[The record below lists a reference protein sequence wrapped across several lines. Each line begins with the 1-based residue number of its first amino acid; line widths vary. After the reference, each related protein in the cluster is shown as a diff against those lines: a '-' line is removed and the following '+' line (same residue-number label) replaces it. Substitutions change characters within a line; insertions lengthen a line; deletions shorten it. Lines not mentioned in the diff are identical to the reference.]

1 MRYLIPVIAIVPLL
15 MSQPTQAQTPPPDIP
30 DDLPDPDEL
39 PDPVEETLP
48 EPFEPLPEIPPEP
61 DDPVELEE
69 TDPTVPG
76 LEGPDTAPPVT
87 FFLEDIQ
94 VVGNTIFQDEIEA
107 LVRPLEGR
115 EVAFEEL
122 LTLRTEITRLYV
134 SNGYISSGAF
144 VPTNQ
149 VLNDGIDEIQVIEG
163 DLEQVQINGLNRLR
177 EGYVRDRITRAASP
191 PLNVQRLEEGLQLLQ
206 VNPLLQTV
214 DAELTA
220 GSGPGQNVLILDL
233 AEADPFAIDLSL
245 DNYRAP
251 SIGSRQEG
259 ITASHLNLLGFGD
272 RLSAGFD
279 STDGLETYQI
289 SYTVPINSLDGTF
302 QVRYDNSQ
310 SRIVEPDEFEE
321 LNIRSDSET
330 LSVGLRQPLN
340 RSLTNEFA
348 LGISFDVRTSR
359 SFLTDPIE
367 GEIPFSFSIGPED
380 GVSKVRV
387 LRFSQ
392 EWVNRDID
400 TVLAAR
406 SQFSLGLDVFDATV
420 DDSSDF
426 DPASGIPPDDTGTDG
441 RFFAWLGQFQWVE
454 QFSPSTLLVT
464 RLNAQL
470 TPDSL
475 LPLERFSVGGIDTV
489 RGYAQN
495 QIVTDNAITA
505 STELRFTVAEDLQ
518 LTPFIDAGGGWNNQT
533 PNPDPS
539 FLLGVGLGLRWRP
552 TNDFSLRVD
561 YGIPLISPGD
571 EGDSLQ
577 ENGFYISIN
586 MRPF

>member
-149 VLNDGIDEIQVIEG
+149 VLNDGIVEIQVIEG

-454 QFSPSTLLVT
+454 QFSPSTPLVT

>member
-149 VLNDGIDEIQVIEG
+149 VLNDGIVEIQVIEG